1 MDRAFQVAIAAI
13 VALAGSFTETT
24 LSLTTVQPQSS
35 AVKPDEAAK
44 GRLQSVVKGIL
55 AAWDKADVVCL
66 GEDHGSKNDS
76 DLRIILVEH
85 PDFIRK
91 VKVIMVESANVEHQD
106 LLDRFIL
113 EGEDMPR
120 DKLRTV
126 W

>member
-76 DLRIILVEH
+76 DLRIAVIEH

-91 VKVIMVESANVEHQD
+91 VNVIMVEFADSLHQD
-106 LLDRFIL
+106 LLDQLVI
-113 EGEDMPR
+113 EGEDIPR
-120 DKLRTV
+120 ERLRA
-126 W
+126 